1 MKLTHKHTLAA
12 SYLGY
17 ITQAVVNNL
26 TPLLFVVFE
35 TSLGISIGRISLL
48 ITVNFGVQM
57 LVDLLSAKW
66 INVIGTRRSIVAAH
80 AFAAAG
86 LVALG
91 VLPYRTADPYVGVL
105 CAVCLCAVGGGITE
119 VLISPIV
126 EALPSEDK
134 AGSMSLLHAFYCWG
148 HVGVVVLSTL
158 YFALAGTGRWALLP
172 VLWAV
177 LPLCNMVLFA
187 RVPLCTL
194 AGDEHHTPLRALLKS
209 KMIWLFLLMMV
220 CAGASEQGMSQ
231 WASLFAETG
240 LKVPK
245 AMGDLLGP
253 CAFAVMMGLSR
264 TLYGI
269 WGARIS
275 LKRCMAASCLLCVA
289 GYAAAVFAPWPLLSL
304 AGCALCGFSVGILWP
319 GTFSLSMVHCP
330 EGGTAMF
337 ALFALA
343 GDVGCAL
350 GPGVVGAVSGMAG
363 GALKAGLLA
372 ACAFPV
378 LLQNRVKADWRGY
391 TLPGG
396 HVEKGESFVQAVTR
410 EMREETGLTV
420 HAPRLCGIKQ
430 FQTDADERYIVLLFK
445 TDRFSGTLRSSEE
458 GEMVWVERDALDAY
472 PLVEDFRE
480 LLSVFDRDDL
490 TEFQY
495 ERAPGTSADWRVR
508 LY

>member
-1 MKLTHKHTLAA
+1 MRRSIRTSYTHTILA

-17 ITQAVVNNL
+17 ITQAVVNNFA
-26 TPLLFVVFE
+26 PLLFLTFRSQMGLTLE
-35 TSLGISIGRISLL
+35 QITLLTTLNFSIQL
-48 ITVNFGVQM
+48 
-57 LVDLLSAKW
+57 LVDFLSVK
-66 INVIGTRRSIVAAH
+66 VVDRIGYRPCVVAAH
-80 AFAAAG
+80 LFSAAG
-86 LVALG
+86 LSALAF
-91 VLPYRTADPYVGVL
+91 LPQLLGNAYAGL
-105 CAVCLCAVGGGITE
+105 MLAVTLYAMGGGLIE
-119 VLISPIV
+119 VLVSPIV
-126 EALPSEDK
+126 EACPTDK
-134 AGSMSLLHAFYCWG
+134 KEAAMSLLHSFYCWG

-187 RVPLCTL
+187 RVPLCKL

-378 LLQNRVKADWRGY
+378 LLLLAVSRLRRR
-391 TLPGG
+391 P
-396 HVEKGESFVQAVTR
+396 KGEQ
-410 EMREETGLTV
+410 
-420 HAPRLCGIKQ
+420 
-430 FQTDADERYIVLLFK
+430 
-445 TDRFSGTLRSSEE
+445 
-458 GEMVWVERDALDAY
+458 
-472 PLVEDFRE
+472 
-480 LLSVFDRDDL
+480 
-490 TEFQY
+490 
-495 ERAPGTSADWRVR
+495 
-508 LY
+508 

>member
-1 MKLTHKHTLAA
+1 M
-12 SYLGY
+12 
-17 ITQAVVNNL
+17 NNL

-66 INVIGTRRSIVAAH
+66 INVIGTRRAIVAAH

-194 AGDEHHTPLRALLKS
+194 AGD
-209 KMIWLFLLMMV
+209 
-220 CAGASEQGMSQ
+220 
-231 WASLFAETG
+231 
-240 LKVPK
+240 
-245 AMGDLLGP
+245 
-253 CAFAVMMGLSR
+253 
-264 TLYGI
+264 
-269 WGARIS
+269 
-275 LKRCMAASCLLCVA
+275 
-289 GYAAAVFAPWPLLSL
+289 
-304 AGCALCGFSVGILWP
+304 
-319 GTFSLSMVHCP
+319 
-330 EGGTAMF
+330 
-337 ALFALA
+337 
-343 GDVGCAL
+343 VGCAL

-378 LLQNRVKADWRGY
+378 LLLLAVSRLRRR
-391 TLPGG
+391 P
-396 HVEKGESFVQAVTR
+396 KGEQ
-410 EMREETGLTV
+410 
-420 HAPRLCGIKQ
+420 
-430 FQTDADERYIVLLFK
+430 
-445 TDRFSGTLRSSEE
+445 
-458 GEMVWVERDALDAY
+458 
-472 PLVEDFRE
+472 
-480 LLSVFDRDDL
+480 
-490 TEFQY
+490 
-495 ERAPGTSADWRVR
+495 
-508 LY
+508 

>member
-57 LVDLLSAKW
+57 LGDLLSAKW
-66 INVIGTRRSIVAAH
+66 INVIGTRRAIVAAH

-91 VLPYRTADPYVGVL
+91 VLPYRTATICGR
-105 CAVCLCAVGGGITE
+105 AVCGLPVRGGRRHYRGAHQ
-119 VLISPIV
+119 SHRGG
-126 EALPSEDK
+126 A
-134 AGSMSLLHAFYCWG
+134 AQRRQGGSMCLLHAFTAG
-148 HVGVVVLSTL
+148 AIVGCVVLSTL

-378 LLQNRVKADWRGY
+378 LLLLAVSRLRRR
-391 TLPGG
+391 P
-396 HVEKGESFVQAVTR
+396 KGEQ
-410 EMREETGLTV
+410 
-420 HAPRLCGIKQ
+420 
-430 FQTDADERYIVLLFK
+430 
-445 TDRFSGTLRSSEE
+445 
-458 GEMVWVERDALDAY
+458 
-472 PLVEDFRE
+472 
-480 LLSVFDRDDL
+480 
-490 TEFQY
+490 
-495 ERAPGTSADWRVR
+495 
-508 LY
+508 

>member
-66 INVIGTRRSIVAAH
+66 INVIGTRRAIVAAH

-220 CAGASEQGMSQ
+220 CAG
-231 WASLFAETG
+231 
-240 LKVPK
+240 
-245 AMGDLLGP
+245 
-253 CAFAVMMGLSR
+253 MMGLSR

-378 LLQNRVKADWRGY
+378 LLLLAVSRLRRR
-391 TLPGG
+391 P
-396 HVEKGESFVQAVTR
+396 KGEQ
-410 EMREETGLTV
+410 
-420 HAPRLCGIKQ
+420 
-430 FQTDADERYIVLLFK
+430 
-445 TDRFSGTLRSSEE
+445 
-458 GEMVWVERDALDAY
+458 
-472 PLVEDFRE
+472 
-480 LLSVFDRDDL
+480 
-490 TEFQY
+490 
-495 ERAPGTSADWRVR
+495 
-508 LY
+508 

>member
-1 MKLTHKHTLAA
+1 M
-12 SYLGY
+12 
-17 ITQAVVNNL
+17 
-26 TPLLFVVFE
+26 
-35 TSLGISIGRISLL
+35 
-48 ITVNFGVQM
+48 
-57 LVDLLSAKW
+57 
-66 INVIGTRRSIVAAH
+66 
-80 AFAAAG
+80 
-86 LVALG
+86 
-91 VLPYRTADPYVGVL
+91 L

-378 LLQNRVKADWRGY
+378 LLLLAVSRLRRR
-391 TLPGG
+391 P
-396 HVEKGESFVQAVTR
+396 KGEQ
-410 EMREETGLTV
+410 
-420 HAPRLCGIKQ
+420 
-430 FQTDADERYIVLLFK
+430 
-445 TDRFSGTLRSSEE
+445 
-458 GEMVWVERDALDAY
+458 
-472 PLVEDFRE
+472 
-480 LLSVFDRDDL
+480 
-490 TEFQY
+490 
-495 ERAPGTSADWRVR
+495 
-508 LY
+508 

>member
-1 MKLTHKHTLAA
+1 MCYTVFLETNRGAKYMKLTHKHTLAA

-66 INVIGTRRSIVAAH
+66 INVIGTRRAIVAAH

-253 CAFAVMMGLSR
+253 CAFAVMMGLVPYAVR
-264 TLYGI
+264 HMGRAHQPETLYG
-269 WGARIS
+269 GQLPFVRGRLCCGS
-275 LKRCMAASCLLCVA
+275 VRTLAAALAGGLRAVRFFGGHSVA
-289 GYAAAVFAPWPLLSL
+289 GHIQPFHGTLSGGRHGHVCVVRPGGRRGMRAGPGRCRRGVRHGGRRAESGAAGRVCVPGAAAAGGVPAAPP
-304 AGCALCGFSVGILWP
+304 
-319 GTFSLSMVHCP
+319 P
-330 EGGTAMF
+330 EGGTVRWQEAKK
-337 ALFALA
+337 LSSPY
-343 GDVGCAL
+343 CAWYMT
-350 GPGVVGAVSGMAG
+350 GR
-363 GALKAGLLA
+363 
-372 ACAFPV
+372 ACCC
-378 LLQNRVKADWRGY
+378 K
-391 TLPGG
+391 
-396 HVEKGESFVQAVTR
+396 
-410 EMREETGLTV
+410 TG
-420 HAPRLCGIKQ
+420 
-430 FQTDADERYIVLLFK
+430 
-445 TDRFSGTLRSSEE
+445 
-458 GEMVWVERDALDAY
+458 
-472 PLVEDFRE
+472 
-480 LLSVFDRDDL
+480 
-490 TEFQY
+490 
-495 ERAPGTSADWRVR
+495 
-508 LY
+508 

>member
-1 MKLTHKHTLAA
+1 MCYTVFLETNRGAKYMKLTHKHTLAA

-66 INVIGTRRSIVAAH
+66 INVIGTRRAIVAAH

-343 GDVGCAL
+343 GDVGCA
-350 GPGVVGAVSGMAG
+350 GPGRCRRGVRHGGRRAESGAAGRVCVPGAAAAG
-363 GALKAGLLA
+363 GVPA
-372 ACAFPV
+372 APPPEGGTVRWQEAKKLSSPYCA
-378 LLQNRVKADWRGY
+378 WY
-391 TLPGG
+391 
-396 HVEKGESFVQAVTR
+396 
-410 EMREETGLTV
+410 MTGR
-420 HAPRLCGIKQ
+420 ACCC
-430 FQTDADERYIVLLFK
+430 K
-445 TDRFSGTLRSSEE
+445 TG
-458 GEMVWVERDALDAY
+458 
-472 PLVEDFRE
+472 
-480 LLSVFDRDDL
+480 
-490 TEFQY
+490 
-495 ERAPGTSADWRVR
+495 
-508 LY
+508 